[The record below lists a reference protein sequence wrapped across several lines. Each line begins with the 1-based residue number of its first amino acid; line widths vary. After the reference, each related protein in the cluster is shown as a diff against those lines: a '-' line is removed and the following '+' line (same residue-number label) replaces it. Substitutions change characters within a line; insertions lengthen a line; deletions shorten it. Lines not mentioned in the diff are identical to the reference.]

1 LPTPEG
7 PHSTRGAGP
16 DIPHTTDPLLQQMYV
31 LAIRYGT
38 SIPGGVADPDLV
50 RSRIGIVP

>member
-1 LPTPEG
+1 MPTPEG